1 METLED
7 KQETS
12 QEDTVQDLE
21 ILNEDEEGIVDPDE
35 NLTEEENELA
45 TSANK
50 DKLDWVKLRTII
62 HSKPKELDS
71 TSKLTE
77 DDIYN
82 MLVEQKMHG
91 DLAKM
96 LSSMSIVVRIVC
108 KENNVLKNIIR
119 HLIST
124 CLAVLFGGNLRWQKT
139 VQCLMLSLE
148 DSSGFSNFSI
158 DQVLSSFRCN
168 RKVKK

>member
-96 LSSMSIVVRIVC
+96 LSSMSIVVWIVC

-119 HLIST
+119 HLTST

-148 DSSGFSNFSI
+148 DSSGFSNF
-158 DQVLSSFRCN
+158 
-168 RKVKK
+168 